1 MFVHFTCWCRHS
13 NKNTIGK
20 IELSFQYIFEQ
31 FLALLS
37 GRGAAVDIPTCNV
50 LHWDSRCRMVSPS
63 QRKALDLVFC
73 SWSKVGVNLPR
84 LMLEK
89 RGKPVHRIGGSLFQQ
104 LLQCSAKEGVFTKA
118 IFNLKSAMSLP
129 PGQSRR
135 LTVKSQKNLLRAR
148 SNVSVVDLPNNF
160 LQPLFSF
167 STFAS
172 QKVGTT

>member
-13 NKNTIGK
+13 NRNTIGK

-50 LHWDSRCRMVSPS
+50 LHWDSRMVSPS
-63 QRKALDLVFC
+63 QRKDLVFC

-89 RGKPVHRIGGSLFQQ
+89 RGKPVHRIGGSLLQQ

-135 LTVKSQKNLLRAR
+135 LTVKCQKNLLRAR

-167 STFAS
+167 STF
-172 QKVGTT
+172 VGTT